1 MGPSPLKLQTS
12 RARKSP
18 RVERPAHEFQ
28 DKGQGGRRTGK
39 ARSGLLTMRSAA
51 ERDRSRFE
59 PNLESF
65 PVPVAV
71 ARKFLAV
78 RKKGTIFSQGDR
90 ANSVFYI
97 RKGRVRLT
105 VLSRSGKEAAIGI
118 LGEGYF
124 LGEGSLAGQV
134 LRMSTAAAMTD
145 CELLEMDK
153 KEMMKAVLR
162 EPALSELF
170 VKYLLTR
177 NIRYEADL
185 VDHLFNYTEK
195 RLARIL
201 LLLSHFGKDGRRDTI
216 IPKISQETIAELI
229 GTSRSRVNFF
239 MSRFKKFGF
248 IHYNGG
254 LQVHSSLLTVFLHD

>member
-1 MGPSPLKLQTS
+1 MALSPLKVQVGVRS
-12 RARKSP
+12 RKSH
-18 RVERPAHEFQ
+18 RAEKDAHHVKATEQ
-28 DKGQGGRRTGK
+28 AGRGSGK
-39 ARSGLLTMRSAA
+39 SRSDLLTMRTPAN
-51 ERDRSRFE
+51 SRLE
-59 PNLESF
+59 PGSDSF
-65 PVPVAV
+65 PMPIAV
-71 ARKFLAV
+71 ARTLLAI
-78 RKKGTIFSQGDR
+78 RKKRTIFSQGDQ
-90 ANSVFYI
+90 ANSVFYV

-105 VLSRSGKEAAIGI
+105 VLSRSGKEVTIGI

-124 LGEGSLAGQV
+124 LGEGSLAGQFH
-134 LRMSTAAAMTD
+134 RMSTAVAMTD

-153 KEMMKAVLR
+153 KEMMKSVFQDRAM
-162 EPALSELF
+162 SELF

-177 NIRYEADL
+177 NIRYEADM

-201 LLLSHFGKDGRRDTI
+201 LLLSHFGKDGRHETI

-254 LQVHSSLLTVFLHD
+254 LQVHSSILTIFLHD